1 MKYFGFRTS
10 VIKWFESYLSN
21 KTSLVCIEAG
31 PLKYGVPQDSIPGP
45 LFFLLYVNDLPQS
58 LSDAGSYLCVDA
70 TCIFYQHDGV
80 KKIENALNKEFS
92 SLCQWFIDSKLS
104 IHLVEDKTKSILFS
118 KKRGLREID
127 VPFAGHSIK
136 QYETVEYLGCQLDS
150 KLSGET
156 MASKVLKNINA
167 NLKFL
172 YPQNRYLTPAYR
184 RLLCN
189 PLIQPHFDYGCSSWF
204 PLLKT
209 NLKLKFQKA
218 QNKCIRFC
226 LHLPPR
232 SHIDPSH
239 FRKTNWLPV
248 SDKVED
254 CIANTIFKYWN
265 LIVSGYFHEMFK
277 PLSCRYRT
285 RSKMALEIHLRK
297 TNAGPKGLSFLGQ
310 KIWSKIDLGVTYI
323 HTYCLIDIF

>member
-21 KTSLVCIEAG
+21 KTSLVCIGAG
-31 PLKYGVPQDSIPGP
+31 TLKYDVPQDSILGP
-45 LFFLLYVNDLPQS
+45 LLFLLYVYDLPQS

-70 TCIFYQHDGV
+70 TCIFSQHDGV

-92 SLCQWFIDSKLS
+92 SLCQWFIDSKPS

-127 VPFAGHSIK
+127 VSFAGHFIK
-136 QYETVEYLGCQLDS
+136 QYETVEYLGCHLDS

-167 NLKFL
+167 KLKFL

-189 PLIQPHFDYGCSSWF
+189 ALIQPHFDYG
-204 PLLKT
+204 
-209 NLKLKFQKA
+209 
-218 QNKCIRFC
+218 
-226 LHLPPR
+226 
-232 SHIDPSH
+232 
-239 FRKTNWLPV
+239 
-248 SDKVED
+248 
-254 CIANTIFKYWN
+254 
-265 LIVSGYFHEMFK
+265 
-277 PLSCRYRT
+277 
-285 RSKMALEIHLRK
+285 
-297 TNAGPKGLSFLGQ
+297 
-310 KIWSKIDLGVTYI
+310 
-323 HTYCLIDIF
+323 